1 MSEYN
6 SKNYTEQG
14 GEVTHINGSLV
25 VGPGG
30 TVSGL
35 PLAGGLEPGIIK
47 ADPITRD
54 ESYTV
59 EVKIDPETGKL
70 YVPAHPVANPVSQSN
85 ATTVA
90 DLKNSFNALIT
101 SLTACGLMAV
111 GGTKN

>member
-90 DLKNSFNALIT
+90 DLKNSFNALID
-101 SLTACGLMAV
+101 SLVGSGLMAV

>member
-35 PLAGGLEPGIIK
+35 PLAGGLDPGIIK
-47 ADPITRD
+47 ADPLTRD
-54 ESYTV
+54 EPYTV

-70 YVPAHPVANPVSQSN
+70 YVPKYPVASPVSQSS

-90 DLKNSFNALIT
+90 DLKNSFNALLT
-101 SLTACGLMAV
+101 SLTACGLMAES
-111 GGTKN
+111 GTKN

>member
-25 VGPGG
+25 VGPNGS
-30 TVSGL
+30 VSGL

-47 ADPITRD
+47 ADPLTRD
-54 ESYTV
+54 EPYDV
-59 EVKIDPETGKL
+59 EVKIDPDTGKL
-70 YVPAHPVANPVSQSN
+70 YVPKHPVANPVSPSS

-90 DLKNSFNALIT
+90 DLKNSFNCLLQALT
-101 SLTACGLMAV
+101 ECGLMAV
-111 GGTKN
+111 GGTKS